1 MIEHM
6 NRARRIQLA
15 ALIVLLAVGAGVTWR
30 KALWPQIA
38 PKNFGVVQVDDQ
50 RQIYRSGELTVSA
63 TEHVVERFGVRTI
76 IDLGAHE
83 PGTPEERIAQK
94 TADAFGVRRIRLDLE
109 GDATGNPNE
118 YVEALR
124 IMTDPAAQP
133 VLVHCAAGSERTGCL
148 VAMYRQLEQ
157 GWDPDLAYQE
167 TRLYRHSSER
177 NPRLREMLDSF
188 TGAVARALETGETIE
203 YDPSNP
209 PSLEPAPAPVSAG
222 EGE

>member
-1 MIEHM
+1 MIGHM
-6 NRARRIQLA
+6 SRVRRFQIG
-15 ALIVLLAVGAGVTWR
+15 VLLVLIAVGAGVAWR

-38 PKNFGVVQVDDQ
+38 PKNFGVVQIDGE

-63 TEHVVERFGVRTI
+63 TEKVVERFGVRTV

-94 TADAFGVRRIRLDLE
+94 TADALGVRRIRLDLE
-109 GDATGNPNE
+109 GDATGDPNA

-148 VAMYRQLEQ
+148 VAMYRQIEQ
-157 GWDPDLAYQE
+157 GWEEDLAYSE
-167 TRLYRHSSER
+167 TRRYRHSPQR
-177 NPRLREMLDSF
+177 NPRLREMLDRY
-188 TGAVARALETGETIE
+188 TDDVARSLQTGEPIE
-203 YDPSNP
+203 YDPENP
-209 PSLEPAPAPVSAG
+209 SGSEPAASS
-222 EGE
+222 EGASEGK